1 MFLHVKEI
9 PTDKFLKISMDW
21 KKLFNVQYILRK
33 HTTNYL
39 KYFIAST
46 I

>member
-21 KKLFNVQYILRK
+21 KKLFNVQYIYPENILM
-33 HTTNYL
+33 
-39 KYFIAST
+39 FIVFYN
-46 I
+46 